1 MEDRMDIVTE
11 IECVK
16 CGVYVYVSVEDG
28 RLGLVRGCSHYV
40 VDSDLEYVRDEI
52 LEIVNN

>member
-1 MEDRMDIVTE
+1 MDIVTE
-11 IECVK
+11 IECGK

-40 VDSDLEYVRDEI
+40 VDSDLDGVRDEI
-52 LEIVNN
+52 MEEIS

>member
-1 MEDRMDIVTE
+1 MDIVTE

-52 LEIVNN
+52 LEVIS